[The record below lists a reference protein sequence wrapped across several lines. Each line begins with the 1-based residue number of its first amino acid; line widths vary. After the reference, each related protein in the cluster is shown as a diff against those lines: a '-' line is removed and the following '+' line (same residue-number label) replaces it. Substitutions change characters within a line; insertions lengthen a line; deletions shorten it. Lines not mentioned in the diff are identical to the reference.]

1 MKEVCTAHQRCE
13 LTEVRHDAGIFGR
26 EMCLVRRTHK
36 TSREDMHSKTK
47 LWMSATGNKCNIY
60 LRESKPCLKEEEEKK
75 VYCTPRHNNHMERG
89 LNIEGE
95 GV

>member
-1 MKEVCTAHQRCE
+1 
-13 LTEVRHDAGIFGR
+13 
-26 EMCLVRRTHK
+26 
-36 TSREDMHSKTK
+36 
-47 LWMSATGNKCNIY
+47 MSATGNKCNIY